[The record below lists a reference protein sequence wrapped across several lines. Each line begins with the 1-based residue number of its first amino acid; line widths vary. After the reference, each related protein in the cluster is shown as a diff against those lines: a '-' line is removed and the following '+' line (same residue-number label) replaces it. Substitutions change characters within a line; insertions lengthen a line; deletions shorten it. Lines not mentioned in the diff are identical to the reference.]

1 MSPLTQKVVGC
12 VIGENVSTEY
22 PWVYV
27 RKEIIEDNI
36 DLHED
41 SSDFLPIK
49 NEIRMFPNSKILIGY
64 VPSLT
69 EEGQFYICLTEDG
82 RDAVVEQIQKQRE
95 EHENRVRTAVYK
107 PLGKWQEFN
116 SSVEIEASIVKNTR
130 PLLEIEVK
138 SGRRNKEMNESTF
151 NM

>member
-1 MSPLTQKVVGC
+1 MSPITQKIVGC

-27 RKEIIEDNI
+27 RKKIIEDNI

-41 SSDFLPIK
+41 SSDFLPVK
-49 NEIRMFPNSKILIGY
+49 DEIYKFPNSKMLIGY

-69 EEGQFYICLTEDG
+69 EEGQFYICLTEQG
-82 RDAVVEQIQKQRE
+82 RDAIVEYIQKERE
-95 EHENRVRTAVYK
+95 DHENRVRTAVYK
-107 PLGKWQEFN
+107 PIGKWKELT
-116 SSVEIEASIVKNTR
+116 SSVEIDSMIVKNTR

-138 SGRRNKEMNESTF
+138 SNQ
-151 NM
+151 

>member
-1 MSPLTQKVVGC
+1 MIGC

-27 RKEIIEDNI
+27 KKEIIEDNI

-49 NEIRMFPNSKILIGY
+49 DEIRKFGNTRILIGY

-69 EEGQFYICLTEDG
+69 AEGQFYICLSEEG
-82 RDAVVEQIQKQRE
+82 RDAVVENIQKQRQ

-107 PLGKWQEFN
+107 PMGKWEELG
-116 SSVEIEASIVKNTR
+116 SGLEIETTIVTNAR

-138 SGRRNKEMNESTF
+138 V
-151 NM
+151 

>member
-1 MSPLTQKVVGC
+1 MSGIARINLSPLTQKVVGC

-36 DLHED
+36 YLHEE
-41 SSDFLPIK
+41 SSDFLAVK
-49 NEIRMFPNSKILIGY
+49 EEIRSFPNKKLLIGY

-69 EEGQFYICLTEDG
+69 EEGQFYICLTEEA
-82 RDAVVEQIQKQRE
+82 RDAVVALIQKQRE
-95 EHENRVRTAVYK
+95 EHESRVRTAVYK
-107 PLGKWQEFN
+107 PAGQWEDLGSGE
-116 SSVEIEASIVKNTR
+116 EIQTTMVQHTR

-138 SGRRNKEMNESTF
+138 RKNL
-151 NM
+151 

>member
-1 MSPLTQKVVGC
+1 MY
-12 VIGENVSTEY
+12 I
-22 PWVYV
+22 

-49 NEIRMFPNSKILIGY
+49 DEIRKFPNSKILIGY

-69 EEGQFYICLTEDG
+69 EEGQFYICLSEEG
-82 RDAVVEQIQKQRE
+82 RDAVVEYIHKQRE

-107 PLGKWQEFN
+107 PAGIWKDL
-116 SSVEIEASIVKNTR
+116 SSSAEIEATIVKNTR

-138 SGRRNKEMNESTF
+138 TRR
-151 NM
+151 